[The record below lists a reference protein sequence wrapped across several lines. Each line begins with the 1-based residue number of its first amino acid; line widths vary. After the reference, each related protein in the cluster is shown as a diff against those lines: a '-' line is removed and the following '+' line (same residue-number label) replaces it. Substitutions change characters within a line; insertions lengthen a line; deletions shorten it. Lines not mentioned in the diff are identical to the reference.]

1 MQTDKQKRPAE
12 PRDNHGSEP
21 QSVTSIQNEE
31 TPGPILIVEDNEAT
45 LEFLRSIVEREF
57 SKFSTITASNGEEA
71 LKQIKRQK
79 FLLMLLN
86 LMMPRKTGYEVL
98 CELHEKRKEFP
109 ILVISG
115 CREALETTKTS
126 ERIQTQ
132 EIDYLAKPFSPEE
145 LVQKIHQLLP

>member
-31 TPGPILIVEDNEAT
+31 TPGPILIVEDDEAT
-45 LEFLRSIVEREF
+45 LEFLRSTVEQEF
-57 SKFSTITASNGEEA
+57 SEFSIITASNGEEA
-71 LKQIKRQK
+71 LKEINRQK
-79 FLLMLLN
+79 PLLMLLN
-86 LMMPRKTGYEVL
+86 LMMPRKIGYEVL
-98 CELHEKRKEFP
+98 CELYEKTKEFP

-115 CREALETTKTS
+115 YRKALETTKAS
-126 ERIQTQ
+126 KRIQTK